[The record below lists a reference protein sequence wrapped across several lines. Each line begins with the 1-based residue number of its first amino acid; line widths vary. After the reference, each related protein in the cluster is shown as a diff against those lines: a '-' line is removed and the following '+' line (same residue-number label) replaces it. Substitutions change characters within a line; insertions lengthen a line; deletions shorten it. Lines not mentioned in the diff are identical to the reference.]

1 MEKIDL
7 DNIILSLIYS
17 ISSFKTEKDLIEKAT
32 PLFLKK
38 FQCNFGVI
46 VSSNEFEV
54 KHSIPSYFIDDEN
67 WYSLKNKITYDCKNN
82 NLTTFKE
89 YFHNNKYFYAY
100 RISKYGFIVLGRN
113 IKFKDGIAREIYD
126 LMEYY
131 GKNLLNAIFEK
142 ERLINEKIIKN
153 QIELQD
159 LLINL
164 SAEFI
169 NSDLNNIDILIE
181 KSLKN
186 IGEFVK
192 ADRTYIF
199 DYDFEKENCSN
210 TYEWCADGIEAE
222 IHNLQEIPIE
232 FIPYWVDKHKKGL
245 DFTVE
250 NVANLPDDGENGL
263 KHILSLQDIKSLI
276 TIPMI
281 QHKKLVGFVG
291 FDSVKIIKNYSQ
303 TEKDILF
310 LYSNMLVNL
319 FERKKNDEIIKNEN
333 ILKESL
339 LRNLENQN
347 KELNDYAHVV
357 SHDLKSPLRN
367 INALINWI
375 KEDNENSLDD
385 SSKEHFKLIL
395 DNIEKMDN
403 LIKGILE
410 YSSIDKQKTSLNNIN
425 INETL
430 EDILKNILIPNN
442 FEIKIYE
449 NIPSIFGNITKVK
462 QIFQNLIQNS
472 IHYNDKENGK
482 IEIGFENKNN
492 QTIYFIKDNGI
503 GIEKNYHSK
512 IFQTFTKLQNNTQSS
527 GIGLSI
533 VKKIIDSY
541 NGKIWI
547 ESEKGH
553 GTTFFFTI

>member
-1 MEKIDL
+1 MEKTDL

-38 FQCNFGVI
+38 FKCNFGVI
-46 VSSNEFEV
+46 VAAKEFDV
-54 KHSIPSYFIDDEN
+54 KYSIPSCFIEEEN
-67 WYSLKNKITYDCKNN
+67 WNILKNRITFDCKNK
-82 NLTTFKE
+82 NLITFKE
-89 YFHNNKYFYAY
+89 YFHDEKYFYTY
-100 RISKYGFIVLGRN
+100 RISKYGFIVLGRKV
-113 IKFKDGIAREIYD
+113 KFNDGVAREIYD

-131 GKNLLNAIFEK
+131 GKNLLNAIFEN
-142 ERLINEKIIKN
+142 ERLANEKIIKN
-153 QIELQD
+153 QIKLQD

-169 NSDLNNIDILIE
+169 NSDLSNIDDLIE

-186 IGEFVK
+186 IGEFVQ

-199 DYDFEKENCSN
+199 DYNFEKQNCSN
-210 TYEWCADGIEAE
+210 TYEWCSNGILPE
-222 IHNLQEIPIE
+222 IQNLQEISIKY
-232 FIPYWVDKHKKGL
+232 IPYWVEKHKNGL
-245 DFTVE
+245 DFSIE
-250 NVANLPDDGENGL
+250 NVGLLPDDGENGL
-263 KHILSLQDIKSLI
+263 KHILSQQGIKSLT
-276 TIPMI
+276 TIPML
-281 QHKKLVGFVG
+281 QHNKLTGFVG
-291 FDSVKIIKNYSQ
+291 FDSVKHLKKYTI

-319 FERKKNDEIIKNEN
+319 FERKKNEELIKKEN
-333 ILKESL
+333 RLKESL

-375 KEDNENSLDD
+375 KEDNQDSFDN

-395 DNIEKMDN
+395 DNIERMDN

-410 YSSIDKQKTSLNNIN
+410 YSSIDKQKTTLNNVN
-425 INETL
+425 VNEII
-430 EDILKNILIPNN
+430 EEILQNTLIPKH
-442 FEIKIYE
+442 IKIKTFN
-449 NIPSIFGNITKVK
+449 NIPNIYGNNTKIK
-462 QIFQNLIQNS
+462 QIFQNLIQNA
-472 IHYNDKENGK
+472 ILYNNKEDGI
-482 IEIGFENKNN
+482 IEIGFEIKNN
-492 QTIYFIKDNGI
+492 NNIYFVKDNGI
-503 GIEKNYHSK
+503 GIEKEYHEK

-541 NGKIWI
+541 KGKIWI
-547 ESEKGH
+547 ESKKNF
-553 GTTFFFTI
+553 GTTFYFTI